1 MFIKGNCLTT
11 SIVLS
16 FSHCTS
22 LRKKCPYSE
31 LFWSAF
37 SPHSD
42 WMLRI
47 SQYSVRMRENAGKM
61 RTGITPNTDTF
72 YAVHIMKFQQG
83 SRNSVRSLPCVR
95 NFFFSFTSRISR
107 AYTFIYTSFH
117 RLRLFVFSTCFNEET
132 FFHDRNRKITRNM
145 SHEHGFHLSPHTA
158 PVHTKEEKCYETFYT
173 FKLPLGPLNLAR
185 TLADQILRFLNKYH
199 LLRSKCLKAHSQ
211 VWNNFW
217 ELKVL

>member
-42 WMLRI
+42 WMLCI

-61 RTGITPNTDTF
+61 RTGITTNTDTF

-83 SRNSVRSLPCVR
+83 SRNSVRSLPRVR
-95 NFFFSFTSRISR
+95 NFFFRLRQEFLEFTHLFIPLSIAYGSLYLVRVLIRKLSFTIETEKSDEICHR
-107 AYTFIYTSFH
+107 AWLPPKPTYCTGTYKRREVLWNVLYFQTPI
-117 RLRLFVFSTCFNEET
+117 RSTKSC
-132 FFHDRNRKITRNM
+132 
-145 SHEHGFHLSPHTA
+145 
-158 PVHTKEEKCYETFYT
+158 
-173 FKLPLGPLNLAR
+173 
-185 TLADQILRFLNKYH
+185 
-199 LLRSKCLKAHSQ
+199 
-211 VWNNFW
+211 
-217 ELKVL
+217 

>member
-1 MFIKGNCLTT
+1 MFIKRNCLTT

-31 LFWSAF
+31 LFRSAV

-42 WMLRI
+42 RMLRI
-47 SQYSVRMRENAGKM
+47 SQYSVRMRENAGKI

-83 SRNSVRSLPCVR
+83 SRNIVGSLPRVR
-95 NFFFSFTSRISR
+95 NFFFFSFTSRISR

-117 RLRLFVFSTCFNEET
+117 RLWLFVFSTCFN
-132 FFHDRNRKITRNM
+132 
-145 SHEHGFHLSPHTA
+145 
-158 PVHTKEEKCYETFYT
+158 
-173 FKLPLGPLNLAR
+173 
-185 TLADQILRFLNKYH
+185 
-199 LLRSKCLKAHSQ
+199 
-211 VWNNFW
+211 
-217 ELKVL
+217 